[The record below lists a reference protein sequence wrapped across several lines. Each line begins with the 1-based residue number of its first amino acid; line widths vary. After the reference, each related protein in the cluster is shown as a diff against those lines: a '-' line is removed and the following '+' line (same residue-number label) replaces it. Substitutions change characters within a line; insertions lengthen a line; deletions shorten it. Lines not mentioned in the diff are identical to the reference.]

1 MNAGLGF
8 RFAAVLFFA
17 GFFAARRLAVDFLAF
32 LDDLFLAAIASLPE
46 DVETEACLRR
56 TNPTPIKVWLFSPT
70 AIGYI
75 PFVPEQRSPNA
86 GSDPILGP
94 L

>member
-56 TNPTPIKVWLFSPT
+56 TNPTPIKVWPFSPT
-70 AIGYI
+70 AIGTSL
-75 PFVPEQRSPNA
+75 FLPERRSRNA
-86 GSDPILGP
+86 APDPILRP